1 MLSASRK
8 ESSGM
13 NLLNDLDKLKLLK
26 LSTLDGDWLEELA
39 HGAFQSKG
47 GELWNATQFML
58 FDLNLKLISGGFGLG
73 TQRSE
78 KDWMVRNTF
87 ERVEQMYLSKE
98 TVPTNL
104 VAPEDFLVWLKHRI
118 AGHRVNHHPL
128 FDHFDADSL
137 SREEV
142 RYFLAN
148 YRVNMQRFHLH
159 VAAYSLIVPFEMREE
174 LYHNLHDEFGQGD
187 FRKAHPNLFE
197 PLMDHF
203 GGAREEDINPETCHL
218 LNTKINLCWF
228 ADGLH
233 YGLGGMGALEL
244 SIPAQQRRILAHL
257 RRIGLSKDLVEFFV
271 VHCECD
277 EAHGDGW
284 FAAGLPYLV
293 GSEAFQRTFTGA
305 MRMLDARAGVY
316 DGILAGIL
324 RRRNPQWSARRTP
337 QLVSNH
343 GIVVPA

>member
-1 MLSASRK
+1 MASLLNQR
-8 ESSGM
+8 SSGIHV
-13 NLLNDLDKLKLLK
+13 LNDFDKLKLLK
-26 LSTLDGDWLEELA
+26 LSTLDADWLEELA

-47 GELWNATQFML
+47 GELWNAVQFTL
-58 FDLNLKLISGGFGLG
+58 FDLNLKLINSGFGLG
-73 TQRSE
+73 TQRAE
-78 KDWMVRNTF
+78 KDWLVRCTI
-87 ERVEQMYLSKE
+87 ERVEQQYLSKE
-98 TVPTNL
+98 MVPLGLTD
-104 VAPEDFLVWLKHRI
+104 ADDFLVWLKRRI
-118 AGHRVNHHPL
+118 AAHRVNHHPL
-128 FDHFDADSL
+128 FDHFDNDSL
-137 SREEV
+137 SREEI

-197 PLMDHF
+197 PLMNHY
-203 GGAREEDINPETCHL
+203 GGARESDINPETCHL
-218 LNTKINLCWF
+218 LNTKISLCWF

-257 RRIGLSKDLVEFFV
+257 RRIGLSKELVEFFR

-277 EAHGDGW
+277 EEHGDGW
-284 FAAGLPYLV
+284 FAAGRPHLV
-293 GSEAFQRTFTGA
+293 GSDDFQRTFSGA

-324 RRRNPQWSARRTP
+324 RRRNPQWAERKPAQILSTPAEVVSA
-337 QLVSNH
+337 
-343 GIVVPA
+343 